1 MLKAV
6 FFDLDGTLLPLVDEE
21 FVKVYFKLLTTK
33 MVNYGFDPEELV
45 KHLLTSLK
53 LMYKNDGSKTNAEVF
68 WDYFETV
75 YDKEM
80 VDKKIE
86 FDKFYTNEFKG
97 VNVCIGENPY
107 ARDIVEFVKN
117 NNLLCI
123 LSTNPIIPY
132 DGAITRMSYVGLKEE
147 DFDFITAYENF
158 NYTKPNPM
166 YFKTLLDK
174 FNLKS
179 DEVILFGN
187 NELEDAWCAK
197 QVGIKTYL
205 IKDYLMDNDK
215 LEEKVEIINMED
227 VIPTIVKEISNKR

>member
-53 LMYKNDGSKTNAEVF
+53 LMYKNDGTKTNAEVF

-80 VDKKIE
+80 VEKKIE

-107 ARDIVEFVKN
+107 ARKIVEFVKN

-174 FNLKS
+174 FKLKS

-205 IKDYLMDNDK
+205 IKDYLMVNDK

-227 VIPTIVKEISNKR
+227 VIPTIVKEISNRR